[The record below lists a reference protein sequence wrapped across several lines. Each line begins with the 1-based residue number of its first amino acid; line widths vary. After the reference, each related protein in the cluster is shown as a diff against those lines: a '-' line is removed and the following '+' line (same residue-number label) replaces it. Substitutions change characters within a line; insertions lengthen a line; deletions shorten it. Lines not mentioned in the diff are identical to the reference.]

1 LEKKRGRKEQPFI
14 VNGIAEGIGR
24 FNYRIYALNSA
35 LAHVKTIER
44 LQKENPKKLI
54 KLIGQIHV
62 EKEEL
67 NQQLILPLSKS

>member
-1 LEKKRGRKEQPFI
+1 LEKKRVKKEQSFI
-14 VNGIAEGIGR
+14 VTGIADGIGR
-24 FNYRIYALNSA
+24 FSYRVKTSNST
-35 LAHVKTIER
+35 LAHVKAIEK